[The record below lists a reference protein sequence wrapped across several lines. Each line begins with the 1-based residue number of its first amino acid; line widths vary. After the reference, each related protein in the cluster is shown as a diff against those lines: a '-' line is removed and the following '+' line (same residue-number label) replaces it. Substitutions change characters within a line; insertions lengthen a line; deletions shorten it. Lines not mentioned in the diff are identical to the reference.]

1 MIRRP
6 PRSTLFPYTTLFRS
20 HDALDVGEQLVAPVE
35 RRAEGL
41 MARQPR
47 PAAFGEEVKPIAEA
61 AGNAVDAERGDTR
74 RRQLDR
80 ERNAVE
86 PPADAR
92 RDDRVARMGVVPRF
106 RRVRPHV
113 E

>member
-47 PAAFGEEVKPIAEA
+47 PAAFGEERSEEHTSELQSLAYLVCRLLLEKKKKNKRTAQIA
-61 AGNAVDAERGDTR
+61 NNICIVDI
-74 RRQLDR
+74 LS
-80 ERNAVE
+80 N
-86 PPADAR
+86 ADAL
-92 RDDRVARMGVVPRF
+92 
-106 RRVRPHV
+106 
-113 E
+113 